1 VLEHD
6 LYVRFDHEVLIRATD
21 VNARLAPLVRAA
33 GFRPVSTDEL
43 KGAVYEQGL
52 WPGISRGPSM
62 EGGDAA
68 VAGASHQPWVDAN
81 GFRVGWLKALHPGR
95 PAVLGYQADEKAG
108 LKPDRMVRYDTL
120 ELALVEAWT
129 SGGNYVLSLGE
140 RFREALLKRD
150 EKALAD
156 WSRLARTAGWLR
168 ENVALFRQPALPVV
182 TALVDSTE
190 ATAELVNLMYRQN
203 VSPALAPITSP
214 PAPDPGRILTL
225 VAASVETPASEAKN
239 TILAHAAAGATV
251 VVDAAGEK
259 AWWRDARLKL
269 ARREDDRDFYTIAR
283 GQLVAYHEQIA
294 DVSEFAFDVIDL
306 VGQRRRAVRMWNAP
320 SQIALVTRS
329 VRPREMVLSVVNYG
343 RPREHETLV
352 RIQGVF
358 SRAALLTPDAGP
370 RELKAVKRGTTTEI
384 YLPAMR
390 CLAVVVFS

>member
-1 VLEHD
+1 VN
-6 LYVRFDHEVLIRATD
+6 FDREVLIRAMD
-21 VNARLAPLVRAA
+21 VDARLAPLVREA

-43 KGAVYEQGL
+43 KGIAYEQGL
-52 WPGISRGPSM
+52 WPGISRGPSA

-68 VAGASHQPWVDAN
+68 IAAASHQPWVDAN
-81 GFRVGWLKALHPGR
+81 GFRVGWLKALHPRR

-108 LKPDRMVRYDTL
+108 LKPDRMVPHDTL

-140 RFREALLKRD
+140 RFREALLKSD
-150 EKALAD
+150 GKALSD
-156 WSRLARTAGWLR
+156 WKQLVRTAGWLR
-168 ENVALFRQPALPVV
+168 ENVALFRQPTLPTV
-182 TALVDSTE
+182 TALVDPTE

-203 VSPALAPITSP
+203 VSPALTPIASP
-214 PAPDPGRILTL
+214 PEPDPGRILTL
-225 VAASVETPASEAKN
+225 VAASVETPTSESKK

-269 ARREDDRDFYTIAR
+269 ARREDDRDFYTLAR
-283 GQLVAYHEQIA
+283 GRLVAYHEQIA

-306 VGQRRRAVRMWNAP
+306 VGQTRRAVRMWNAP

-329 VRPREMVLSVVNYG
+329 ARPREMVLSVVNYG
-343 RPREHETLV
+343 RPREDETLV
-352 RIQGVF
+352 RVQGVF
-358 SRAALLTPDAGP
+358 SRATILAPDARP
-370 RELKAVKRGTTTEI
+370 RELKAVKRGATTEI